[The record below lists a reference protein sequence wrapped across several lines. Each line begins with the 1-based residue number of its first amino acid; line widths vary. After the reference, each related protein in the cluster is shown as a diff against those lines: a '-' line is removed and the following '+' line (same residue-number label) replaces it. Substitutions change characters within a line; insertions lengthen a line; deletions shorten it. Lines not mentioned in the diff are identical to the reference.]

1 MKSII
6 YRIVLVAI
14 FAPGI
19 FSLSCSSGG
28 STSPPQPQPFYVDAV
43 NGMDSNTGTNSS
55 NPWQSLAK
63 VSASSV
69 PFGSTIYLKRG
80 GVWYEQLTIPS
91 SGITIDSYGTGTLP
105 RIDGSREIAGW
116 TETPPGSGLYSTVVT
131 LAPEE
136 ALGNLS
142 ENGAMMSFQTW
153 TADAAATFSG
163 APINSFSYE
172 YPSKLYIK
180 PSSSPSENV
189 YRASVKLFGIDA
201 TSKSDIT
208 VKNVDI
214 TRFSLHGVQYK
225 DCIRCEV
232 YNSTITKG
240 GGAVVV
246 SAPILYAGN
255 GIEYDNSSANGV
267 VDGVTV
273 SDIFDSGISPQTWVS
288 DQTMTSISIR
298 NAQISSCGFAGIEVS
313 VLDNAGTTGSSMTGV
328 LISGVTITNSGRGWS
343 GRRYGTEGNGIR
355 VKADSGAGSISGV
368 SIGTSSIS
376 GSIGDGVKLAGNIGT
391 VSLHRMNITD
401 NYYGIS
407 LQEPNATS
415 AKLRLTSSL
424 IHHNASYGIFYNSP
438 TAAGFELFQ
447 NTLSDNGVINLAVYS
462 HTGTAKIQNNIF
474 HGSASMTHLYS
485 VQTLTN
491 AVINN
496 NCYNEY
502 PLMFGYDGTVC
513 GLVSAFTA
521 STGFEANGM
530 GGAVGLSDPA
540 SGKFELLDASQ
551 CKALGSTSVGVLDDY
566 SAFPFAVP
574 PSSGAY
580 QYR

>member
-6 YRIVLVAI
+6 YRILLVAI

-19 FSLSCSSGG
+19 FSMSCHSGG
-28 STSPPQPQPFYVDAV
+28 STSPLQQTQAFYVDAV
-43 NGMDSNTGTNSS
+43 NGSDSNSGTNSS

-80 GVWYEQLTIPS
+80 SVWYEQLTIPS

-105 RIDGSREIAGW
+105 RIDGSREINGW
-116 TETPPGSGLYSTVVT
+116 TDEGSGLFSTILT

-142 ENGAMMSFQTW
+142 ENEIMLSFQTW
-153 TADAAATFSG
+153 TTDAATTFSG
-163 APINSFSYE
+163 AASGSFSYQ
-172 YPSKLYIK
+172 YPSKVYIK
-180 PSSSPSENV
+180 PSSPPSGNV

-240 GGAVVV
+240 GGAVVAT
-246 SAPILYAGN
+246 APILYAGN
-255 GIEYDNSSANGV
+255 GIEYDNTSSNGV
-267 VDGVTV
+267 VDGVAV
-273 SDIFDSGISPQTWVS
+273 SDIFDSGISPQTWLS
-288 DQTMTSISIR
+288 DQVMSSISIK

-313 VLDNAGTTGSSMTGV
+313 VLDNGGRTNSTMTGV
-328 LISGVTITNSGRGWS
+328 LISRVTITNSGRGWS
-343 GRRYGTEGNGIR
+343 GRRYGTEGYGIR
-355 VKADSGAGSISGV
+355 VVADNGAGSISNV
-368 SIGTSSIS
+368 QIDTTSIS
-376 GSIGDGVKLAGNIGT
+376 GSMGDGVKLAGDISN
-391 VSLHRMNITD
+391 VSMHRMNITD
-401 NYYGIS
+401 NDNGIS
-407 LQEPNATS
+407 LQETTATS

-424 IHHNASYGIFYNSP
+424 IHHNRGYGISYNSP

-447 NTLSDNGVINLAVYS
+447 NTLSENTTINMAVFNWNGAAS
-462 HTGTAKIQNNIF
+462 AKIQNNIF
-474 HGSASMTHLYS
+474 YGSSAHLYS
-485 VQTLTN
+485 ALTLTG
-491 AVINN
+491 AVIDN
-496 NCYNEY
+496 NCYSEHLN
-502 PLMFGYDGTVC
+502 MIGYGETTYN
-513 GLVSAFTA
+513 LVSAFTG
-521 STGFEANGM
+521 STGLEAHGV
-530 GGAVGLSDPA
+530 GGTVDMTDPA
-540 SGKFELLDASQ
+540 NEDFALLNSSI
-551 CKALGSTSVGVLDDY
+551 CKTLGSSSVGVTEDY
-566 SAFPFAVP
+566 TGFSFAAP

-580 QYR
+580 QYH